1 MIMMIAMIMIMMMF
15 IIMTIE
21 SDNNR
26 YDIEWNIIYTSHYIT
41 TTIII
46 IIIYT
51 GSLIHTVIEPSEE
64 IRYLTCSTLYQLIKR
79 VNEINAAPILHPYF
93 QEMIIFLQVQLRDPY
108 PEVKVIN

>member
-1 MIMMIAMIMIMMMF
+1 MKYHHDV
-15 IIMTIE
+15 IISLSSIYL
-21 SDNNR
+21 S
-26 YDIEWNIIYTSHYIT
+26 IYTSHYIRT

-46 IIIYT
+46 IIIIVYI
-51 GSLIHTVIEPSEE
+51 GNSMHTVIEPSEE

-108 PEVKVIN
+108 PEVKVSN

>member
-1 MIMMIAMIMIMMMF
+1 MKYHHDVILSLSSIYL
-15 IIMTIE
+15 
-21 SDNNR
+21 S
-26 YDIEWNIIYTSHYIT
+26 IYTSHYIRT

-46 IIIYT
+46 IIIIVYI
-51 GSLIHTVIEPSEE
+51 GNSMHTVIEPSEE

-108 PEVKVIN
+108 PEVKVSN

>member
-1 MIMMIAMIMIMMMF
+1 MLSYLYHLSIYL
-15 IIMTIE
+15 
-21 SDNNR
+21 S
-26 YDIEWNIIYTSHYIT
+26 IYTSHYIAT
-41 TTIII
+41 TIIIII

-51 GSLIHTVIEPSEE
+51 GSSIHTVIEPSEE

-108 PEVKVIN
+108 PEVKVSNDDG